1 MKRLI
6 STIIIAI
13 CTVCAFAQSINI
25 SFTGKTIHG
34 HHVDMDSIVIRN
46 LTQGWTATLVAPDT
60 SCSFDLTAIKINSAM
75 AAELSQNVPN
85 PFYGSTEVNL
95 ALPKPDKVS
104 MQALDM
110 GGRVFANYNGTLP
123 EGEHR
128 FAVSLATPQGYLLSA
143 NTSDGTSSIK
153 MVNLGSGGINKI
165 SYLGQ
170 LEGKALRDGDYD
182 IVIGDELECL
192 GYTTY
197 CDSIYESE
205 LYTTTITDGS
215 DTECQLR
222 FNLRSGVTVDEI
234 TACGRYTWIDGHT
247 YTESDSTATYTLR
260 NSIGCDSV
268 IRLDLT
274 IYPSYLYPPQQQII
288 ACDSYE
294 WEGQT
299 YTTSGVFRV
308 VYQTVDGCDSTI
320 MLNLGIIHPRTYE
333 TDTTVCDSYEWEGQT
348 YTVDSTFSTTYQNQY
363 GCDSIIAINF
373 HVNHST
379 ETIDTREEC
388 SSFVWIDGNTY
399 TESNNEATF
408 TYIAENG
415 CDSVVRLNLTITR
428 IEHEFDASACN
439 SYWWGGQNY
448 SQTGDYTRTYT
459 AANGCDSVVTLH
471 FTRLSNYIYDTIYA
485 CDSYTWID
493 GNTYTTETP
502 TGLSYIRRVLSYTNS
517 HGCDSTIEMRLF
529 LQVNNVTDTHR
540 ACDSYTWIDGN
551 TYTESNN
558 TATVTYT
565 NQYGCDSVVHL
576 NLTIGHSDNTV
587 HEVTAEECSYY
598 RMSNGE
604 YFTESGNYRR
614 TLQTSCGCDSIVLL
628 HLTITGEDG
637 LEGTFYDERD
647 NITYRTIQYGCQTW
661 FAEDLRTSHF
671 NDGTEIPHIIGNRY
685 VFYKSEWGWST
696 DMVGVSGSHD
706 RDYGYYYNINYRGRF
721 CPEGWRLPTQSEWQ
735 ELVNTMVAYGDYG
748 CDDNGNAIKAM
759 VSSSNWVE
767 SDIECTA
774 GYNQETNNSRGL
786 GLNPDGVISLYPD
799 EPGVITSGGSMAVYL
814 TTTSSIGIFS
824 NNINYYVAV
833 QHGYDPYSPYYN
845 IYWGVHIRC
854 IRDN

>member
-1 MKRLI
+1 MKRFFL
-6 STIIIAI
+6 TIALAL
-13 CTVCAFAQSINI
+13 CSALAFSQNITI
-25 SFTGKTIHG
+25 SFTGQTIRG
-34 HHVDMDSIVIRN
+34 RHVDMDSIAIRN
-46 LTQGWTATLVAPDT
+46 LTQGWSVMLVAPDT
-60 SCSFDLTAIKINSAM
+60 ACSFGLTSVNMLNANAGG
-75 AAELSQNVPN
+75 LSQNVPN

-95 ALPKPDKVS
+95 ALPKPDKVT

-110 GGRVFANYNGTLP
+110 GGRVFANYNGDLP

-128 FAVSLATPQGYLLSA
+128 FAVSLANPQGYLLSA

-153 MVNLGSGGINKI
+153 MVNLGNGGTNSITYI
-165 SYLGQ
+165 GQ
-170 LEGKALRDGDYD
+170 VADKALRDGDYD
-182 IVIGDELECL
+182 LTIGDVLECT

-205 LYTTTITDGS
+205 MLNITVGAS
-215 DTECQLR
+215 NIHQTLR

-234 TACGRYTWIDGHT
+234 TECGRYTWIDGIT
-247 YTESDSTATYTLR
+247 YFESNNTATYTLT

-268 IRLDLT
+268 VRLDLT
-274 IYPSYLYPPQQQII
+274 IYPSYLFPPQQQII

-299 YTTSGVFRV
+299 YTSSGVYRI
-308 VYQTVDGCDSTI
+308 VYQTVDGCDSII
-320 MLNLGIIHPRTYE
+320 MLNLGIVHPRTYE

-348 YTVDSTFSTTYQNQY
+348 YTEDRTFSTTYENQY
-363 GCDSIIAINF
+363 GCDSIISVNF

-388 SSFVWIDGNTY
+388 DSFVWIDGNTY
-399 TESNNEATF
+399 TESNNEATY

-428 IEHEFDASACN
+428 IEYEFDVQECGA
-439 SYWWGGQNY
+439 YRWDGHNY

-459 AANGCDSVVTLH
+459 AANGCDSVVTMH
-471 FTRLSNYIYDTIYA
+471 YTRLSNYIYDTIYA

-493 GNTYTTETP
+493 GNTYTTETY

-529 LQVNNVTDTHR
+529 LRVNNVTDTQR
-540 ACDSYTWIDGN
+540 ACESFTWIDGN

-565 NQYGCDSVVHL
+565 NLYGCDSVVHL
-576 NLTIGHSDNTV
+576 NLTIGHPDNTV

-598 RMSNGE
+598 QMSNGE
-604 YFTESGNYRR
+604 YFTESGNYQR
-614 TLQTSCGCDSIVLL
+614 TLQSSCGCDSIVLL
-628 HLTITGEDG
+628 HLTITCENG

-647 NITYRTIQYGCQTW
+647 DITYNTIDYNGLTW
-661 FAEDLRTSHF
+661 FAEDLRTTHF
-671 NDGTEIPHIIGNRY
+671 TDGTEAPRRDDLNTFIY
-685 VFYKSEWGWST
+685 YKSEWGWST
-696 DMVGVSGSHD
+696 DMVGVNGHHD
-706 RDYGYYYNINYRGRF
+706 RDYGYYYNINYKDRF

-735 ELVNTMVAYGDYG
+735 DLISTMAAYEDYG
-748 CDDNGNAIKAM
+748 CDYNGNAIKAM
-759 VSSSNWVE
+759 VSSSNWNE

-786 GLNPDGVISLYPD
+786 GLNPDGIISLSAD
-799 EPGVITSGGSMAVYL
+799 EPGVIASGGSMAVYL
-814 TTTSSIGIFS
+814 TSTSSIGIYS
-824 NNINYYVAV
+824 NNIMYFNSSSPSYYYHYYNYYD
-833 QHGYDPYSPYYN
+833 G
-845 IYWGVHIRC
+845 IHIRC

>member
-6 STIIIAI
+6 STMIIAA
-13 CTVCAFAQSINI
+13 CTLCAFAQSINI
-25 SFTGKTIHG
+25 SFTGKTIRG
-34 HHVDMDSIVIRN
+34 RHVDMDSIAIRN

-60 SCSFDLTAIKINSAM
+60 ACSFTLNGITMHSAM

-85 PFYGSTEVNL
+85 PFHGTTEVNL
-95 ALPKPDKVS
+95 ALPKPDKVT
-104 MQALDM
+104 MQAFDM
-110 GGRVFANYNGTLP
+110 GGRVFANYNGNLP

-128 FAVSLATPQGYLLSA
+128 FAVSLASPQSYLLSA

-153 MVNLGSGGINKI
+153 MVNLGSGGTNSITYI
-165 SYLGQ
+165 GQ
-170 LEGKALRDGDYD
+170 VAGKTLRDGDYD
-182 IVIGDELECL
+182 LAIGDALECT

-197 CDSIYESE
+197 CDSIYES
-205 LYTTTITDGS
+205 GS
-215 DTECQLR
+215 LNVTVGDSNTSQILR
-222 FNLRSGVTVDEI
+222 FNLRSGGTVDEVTACDFYQWINRFVYTESTDTATCTLTNSMGCDSVVTLHLTINHSYGEGRRI
-234 TACGRYTWIDGHT
+234 TACDFYEYDGTT
-247 YTESDSTATYTLR
+247 YTESGMSTHR
-260 NSIGCDSV
+260 FS
-268 IRLDLT
+268 
-274 IYPSYLYPPQQQII
+274 
-288 ACDSYE
+288 
-294 WEGQT
+294 
-299 YTTSGVFRV
+299 
-308 VYQTVDGCDSTI
+308 TVEGCDSTI
-320 MLNLGIIHPRTYE
+320 YLYLTIEHPE
-333 TDTTVCDSYEWEGQT
+333 THEIDSIVCDSYEWEGQT
-348 YTVDSTFSTTYQNQY
+348 YTEDRTFSTTYQNIY
-363 GCDSIIAINF
+363 GCDSIIAVNF

-399 TESNNEATF
+399 TESNSEATY

-558 TATVTYT
+558 TATVTLT

-604 YFTESGNYRR
+604 YFTESGDYQR
-614 TLQTSCGCDSIVLL
+614 TLQTSCGCDSTVLL
-628 HLTITGEDG
+628 HLTITGENG
-637 LEGTFYDERD
+637 HQGTFYDERD
-647 NITYRTIQYGCQTW
+647 DITYRTIQYGCHTW

-671 NDGTEIPHIIGNRY
+671 NDGTEIPHIIDNRY

-854 IRDN
+854 VRDN